1 MPATIPGSSPGT
13 GMTRT
18 MMLACLITLAGTAQ
32 AQQPPTRCLVND
44 PSTTPLN
51 LRAGPNGAIIG
62 TLANGQT
69 VRILEQTVDERGR
82 SWARV
87 TVTAGPGAGREG
99 WVFRE
104 FIACF

>member
-1 MPATIPGSSPGT
+1 
-13 GMTRT
+13 MTRAT
-18 MMLACLITLAGTAQ
+18 MLACLITLAGTAA

-51 LRAGPNGAIIG
+51 LRAGPNGTIIG
-62 TLANGQT
+62 TLANRQT

-87 TVTAGPGAGREG
+87 TVTSGPGRRGDAGGAGGVRG
-99 WVFRE
+99 VCRGDP
-104 FIACF
+104 

>member
-1 MPATIPGSSPGT
+1 MMAPMMSRWCALLQIVALSIVASGATG
-13 GMTRT
+13 
-18 MMLACLITLAGTAQ
+18 AVAQ
-32 AQQPPTRCLVND
+32 APRRCLVND

-51 LRAGPNGAIIG
+51 LRASPMGAILG
-62 TLANGQT
+62 TLENRQT
-69 VRILEQTVDERGR
+69 VELVEQTVDSRGR

-87 TVTAGPGAGREG
+87 TVTGGPGSGRQG